1 MVVKKQGDPIG
12 LVGVTKITASRNEI
26 AKNYFGVNGKFSEEK
41 CNESFLEL
49 VYCCLLTHE
58 RYYLYDLKK
67 IDPFSCSNTDNN
79 DGGSSSI
86 QVDSQEPIMMV
97 KYVDDGSG
105 LPMMTTAIIE
115 ERRGRRKFSQFII
128 ISTLLLLTSLC
139 SFS

>member
-49 VYCCLLTHE
+49 IYCLLTHD